1 MIKRKKSNT
10 LGQSKINK
18 RKEIMDWCKLVFWIT
33 TVLFCIY
40 LWGYVLKVIFDYF
53 N

>member
-1 MIKRKKSNT
+1 MNNN
-10 LGQSKINK
+10 L
-18 RKEIMDWCKLVFWIT
+18 KEAIDWCKLVFWIT

-40 LWGYVLKVIFDYF
+40 LWGIVLKTVFDYI